1 MATTGTTVCIIP
13 ALNEADAIGQVIAA
27 IPADC
32 VARVVVVD
40 NGSTDATAEVAASAG
55 ATVVCEPE
63 RGYGAACLAGIAAA
77 RDADVIVFLDGDF
90 SDDPSEMPAL
100 LAPIR
105 TGGADLVIGSRVL
118 GQRERGSLTPVQVF
132 GNWLATRLIRMIWG
146 ARFTDLGPFR
156 AMRRDALD
164 ALAMTDRDFG
174 WTVEMQVKAA
184 EQGLNAIEV
193 PVSYRRRIGQSK
205 ISGTIRG
212 SVLAGTKILSIIA
225 QRAMAVRR
233 APPKPHVAA
242 TSRVQA
248 GAGLAGRPRTA
259 GGSDD

>member
-1 MATTGTTVCIIP
+1 MSTTGTTVCIIP

-27 IPADC
+27 IPAAC
-32 VARVVVVD
+32 VTRVVVVD

-77 RDADVIVFLDGDF
+77 RDADIVVFLDGDF

-100 LAPIR
+100 LVPIHD
-105 TGGADLVIGSRVL
+105 GNADLVIGSRVL
-118 GQRERGSLTPVQVF
+118 GERERGSLTPVQVF
-132 GNWLATRLIRMIWG
+132 GNGLATRLIRMVWG

-156 AMRRDALD
+156 AIRRDALD
-164 ALAMTDRDFG
+164 ALEMSDRDFG

-212 SVLAGTKILSIIA
+212 SILAGTKILSIIA
-225 QRAMAVRR
+225 QRA
-233 APPKPHVAA
+233 VAA
-242 TSRVQA
+242 RLSPKRHLAAAQRVQP
-248 GAGLAGRPRTA
+248 GASLAGRPRTA
-259 GGSDD
+259 VGSDD